1 MQPNN
6 PYKEYKMTA
15 SDKKIDKRTIKTK
28 RAIKT
33 AFTSLITEKELDRIT
48 IKDVAEKAGITR
60 KTFYYYYNGI
70 WQVVEESENEL
81 LAAVETSLEDIPVTD
96 LSDFARRIFAKLG
109 MSIDENSEFYYKLF
123 RSCKNIEFFDKIA
136 DLVRGEI
143 KKTVARHF
151 SLPADKLDILINY
164 TASGLTDAYRRWLLD
179 GRKVPAEKLYDHLEI
194 LLLSGLNG
202 YCKD

>member
-1 MQPNN
+1 
-6 PYKEYKMTA
+6 
-15 SDKKIDKRTIKTK
+15 
-28 RAIKT
+28 
-33 AFTSLITEKELDRIT
+33 
-48 IKDVAEKAGITR
+48 
-60 KTFYYYYNGI
+60 
-70 WQVVEESENEL
+70 
-81 LAAVETSLEDIPVTD
+81 
-96 LSDFARRIFAKLG
+96 

-179 GRKVPAEKLYDHLEI
+179 GRKMPAEKLYDYLEI